1 MGSTLSLCH
10 VCHLFK
16 VSYLFFTLCCQEL
29 FCMFQHCL
37 SCILL
42 WKLIRSTSWG
52 QKVELSP
59 HHPPPPEKYNWPKHS
74 GFSKWLWRATCSK
87 FVFSWTVLFFV
98 CWLSLRLLN
107 VLCGLI
113 NCRDCMAE
121 LFEIL
126 RATIL
131 NYGLS
136 LKWCATDLCLVYER
150 WFLSGAIAIGS
161 HPELFPGDFI
171 FNGPKIC
178 RPFYL
183 NENLLPHITI

>member
-1 MGSTLSLCH
+1 MPCLPPLQSILFVLYIMLSRAFLY
-10 VCHLFK
+10 V
-16 VSYLFFTLCCQEL
+16 
-29 FCMFQHCL
+29 
-37 SCILL
+37 
-42 WKLIRSTSWG
+42 STSL
-52 QKVELSP
+52 ELHTALRAHKINFLRSKSGTLP
-59 HHPPPPEKYNWPKHS
+59 PPPPPEKYNWPKHS

-87 FVFSWTVLFFV
+87 FVFSWTVLFLV
-98 CWLSLRLLN
+98 CGLSLRLLN

-150 WFLSGAIAIGS
+150 WFSSGAIPIGS

-171 FNGPKIC
+171 FNVV
-178 RPFYL
+178 
-183 NENLLPHITI
+183 